1 MTRIAWL
8 LLASVFLLLFSVGV
22 FEAEGTMKGPAFGG
36 CLAVSIGKRT
46 VTLVAKRFRPNR
58 SYYILRVR

>member
-1 MTRIAWL
+1 MTKIFLL
-8 LLASVFLLLFSVGV
+8 LLATVALFLFSAGA

-36 CLAVSIGKRT
+36 CLAVSVGQRT
-46 VTLVAKRFRPNR
+46 VTLAARRFRPNR